1 MEPKRFACFDL
12 SHKSIKLLIGY
23 CLGETPIVLYTREAP
38 IDSLIEGGLIADRE
52 GLKKALS
59 SFAKFDEPE
68 MKLKGTI
75 SELCLC
81 LPPFGLKIYEKNEST
96 TSASSDQRIGR
107 VDIANVI
114 TKVKNETI
122 PGGNEVVDI
131 IPIQFLLQSGEVFA
145 NPPVGKQSSSLGVKA
160 MIHTLP
166 KAIAQDYQS
175 LVNEAGFR
183 IKKVA
188 VAPYCQALLYSL
200 DPSLP
205 ENYLL
210 VDMGAK
216 TTSLSLIGGGQPY
229 CSAPFHLGSDDLTDL
244 LSTRLGIGKDK
255 AEEIKKTF
263 GYDKRPFA
271 YSPSLAKGSD
281 PQTGLVK
288 DVDQKAVNAVIEE
301 YFDAFFTQFQA
312 AFLTLFP
319 SDKETLAPFPL
330 LLTGGGSQ
338 LAGLPS
344 FFQRHF
350 PNRPILFPLPR
361 VIGCRDPR
369 FSACLGLLIASSHY
383 TGSLEDN
390 YHGVAQV
397 TRMSQKKEKKE
408 RRSDSPNE
416 DAL

>member
-23 CLGETPIVLYTREAP
+23 CLGETPIVLYTQEAP
-38 IDSLIEGGLIADRE
+38 IDSLIQGGLINDRE
-52 GLKKALS
+52 ALKEALS

-81 LPPFGLKIYEKNEST
+81 LPPLGLKIYEKDEST

-131 IPIQFLLQSGEVFA
+131 IPIQFVLQSGEVFA
-145 NPPVGKQSSSLGVKA
+145 NPPLGKESASLGVKA

-205 ENYLL
+205 QSYVL

-216 TTSLSLIGGGQPY
+216 TTSLSLVGNGQPY
-229 CSAPFHLGSDDLTDL
+229 SSAPFYLGSDDLTDL
-244 LSTRLGIGKDK
+244 LSTRLGISKDK

-281 PQTGLVK
+281 PETGLAK
-288 DVDQKAVNAVIEE
+288 NVDQKAVNKVIEE
-301 YFDAFFTQFQA
+301 YFEAFFTQFQA
-312 AFLTLFP
+312 AFGTLFP
-319 SDKETLAPFPL
+319 SDKDRLAPLPI
-330 LLTGGGSQ
+330 LLTGGGSE
-338 LAGLPS
+338 LSGLSS
-344 FFQRHF
+344 FFQRHC
-350 PNRPILFPLPR
+350 PNRPILFPSPR

-369 FSACLGLLIASSHY
+369 YSSCLGLLIASSHY

-390 YHGVAQV
+390 YRGVAQV
-397 TRMSQKKEKKE
+397 NRVSPKKEKRE
-408 RRSDSPNE
+408 RRSESPSE